1 MCTNSAH
8 QKGLTLIELV
18 VFIVVV
24 SVALAGVLAVMNL
37 VTRSSAD
44 PMVRKQSM
52 ALAEAILEEVL
63 LKGYSDPDGSEAGEV
78 RATFDDVMDYDG
90 KTIAGNDSLGSSP
103 IAALSGYSAAVT
115 VTDRAIGPGGN
126 TLSMREVRVTVTDPF
141 NQKLSILGY
150 RANY

>member
-1 MCTNSAH
+1 MCMNSAH

-24 SVALAGVLAVMNL
+24 SVALAGVLSVMNL

-63 LKGYSDPDGSEAGEV
+63 LKDYSDTDGSEAGEV

-90 KTIAGNDSLGSSP
+90 VTIAGNDTLGSSP
-103 IAALSGYSAAVT
+103 VAALSGYSAAVT
-115 VTDRAIGPGGN
+115 VTDRAVGPGGN
-126 TLSMREVRVTVTDPF
+126 ALPMKEIKVEVTDPF
-141 NQKLSILGY
+141 NQKLSIVGY